1 MREWLVRD
9 VMTQQVVTATADTP
23 IGDVAG
29 LLATHRISA
38 VPIVG
43 DDDRVLGVVSAADL
57 LSRVVA
63 GNAAAGRSTR
73 RRRSA
78 KATARSAGQVMSAP
92 PVTIAADASLA
103 EAAKTMQT
111 RNVRRLLVTD
121 QAGRLRGVVSRTDVL
136 GPLTRSDAAIR
147 DDVIEHV
154 LRRALWIDPAQVQV
168 HVDGGVVTLT
178 GAVGRRSTAA
188 ITARLAGK
196 VPGAVTVVDRIG
208 YEFDDTA
215 LVRSRV
221 GRTHPFSA
229 EPFAPKRSTRSAA

>member
-9 VMTQQVVTATADTP
+9 VMTREVVAASADTP
-23 IGDVAG
+23 IGHVAG

-63 GNAAAGRSTR
+63 GGAAAGRATR
-73 RRRSA
+73 GRRGVKTA
-78 KATARSAGQVMSAP
+78 ARSAGQVMTVP

-103 EAAKTMQT
+103 EAAATMQA
-111 RNVRRLLVTD
+111 RNLRRLLVTD

-168 HVDGGVVTLT
+168 HVNGGVVTLT
-178 GAVGRRSTAA
+178 GTVGRRSTAA
-188 ITARLAGK
+188 IAARLAAK
-196 VPGAVTVVDRIG
+196 VPGAVAVDDRIG
-208 YEFDDTA
+208 WEFDDTS

-229 EPFAPKRSTRSAA
+229 EPFGPKRSTRSAA

>member
-1 MREWLVRD
+1 MRKWLVRD
-9 VMTQQVVTATADTP
+9 VMTREAVTASADTP

-43 DDDRVLGVVSAADL
+43 DDDRVLGVVSATDL
-57 LSRVVA
+57 LPTVVA
-63 GNAAAGRSTR
+63 GDAAGRRPRRGR
-73 RRRSA
+73 RRA
-78 KATARSAGQVMSAP
+78 KAVAGSAGQVMSTP

-103 EAAKTMQT
+103 EAATTMQT
-111 RNVRRLLVTD
+111 RKVRRLLVTD
-121 QAGRLRGVVSRTDVL
+121 RAGRLRGVVSRTDVL

-147 DDVIEHV
+147 DDVVEHV
-154 LRRALWIDPAQVQV
+154 LRRALWIGPEQVRV

-188 ITARLAGK
+188 IAARLAGK
-196 VPGAVTVVDRIG
+196 VPGAVGVADRIG